1 MILVPQD
8 KIDDCTARGWWGTL
22 TLDDVFRS
30 NVSSSGGRIAVAD
43 AFNRTAFT
51 DGSPRSLSYAQ
62 LDDEVTRLCSVLL
75 ADGFGKDDIVVLQL
89 PNCVEQFVAYLA
101 CARLGIAVSPVPI
114 QYREHEL
121 SHVLSITRA
130 RAALTCRRIGRHA
143 HAAMFEGLR
152 ASQPSLRTVYAF
164 GDDADESVPGGPMPG
179 GAVALGPRLAGAGPG
194 MGAQL
199 QDYLERTTI
208 TANDVFTI
216 CWTSG
221 TESAPKGVPRS
232 HNEWLVLAPTV
243 IEGANLGPHCRMLS
257 PFPLVNMAGLSAG
270 FAAWLVLAGT
280 VVQHQPFD
288 LAVFLQQLRN
298 EKIDYTIAAP
308 AILGQLLHNEALAEG
323 IDFSR
328 LATIGSGSAPLSQ
341 WLVKGFK
348 DRFGVDIV
356 NHFGSN
362 EGASL
367 TGGPRDVP
375 DPETR
380 ARFFPRAGVPGFDWH
395 VSTTRKISTRLVDL
409 ETGHDIHEPGVVGE
423 LRYAGATVFS
433 GYWNAPELTARAFD
447 AKGYYKT
454 GDLFEIG
461 GEHGQYY
468 RYAGRSKDV
477 VIRGGMNIS
486 SEEIENLVLAHPGV
500 REAAVV
506 GYADE
511 AMGER
516 VCACVVLKAGETL
529 TLEAL
534 KSFLRDEQRIAMYKL
549 PERLVLL
556 EALPR
561 NPVGKVLK
569 RVLRGKLN
577 DQLNEQAVADH
588 QPLHST

>member
-8 KIDDCTARGWWGTL
+8 KIDKCTARGWWGTL
-22 TLDDVFRS
+22 TLDDIFRR
-30 NVSSSGGRIAVAD
+30 NVSGCSSRTAVAD
-43 AFNRTAFT
+43 AFNRTSFT
-51 DGSPRSLSYAQ
+51 DGPPRSLSYAQ
-62 LDDEVTRLCSVLL
+62 LDGEVVRLCSVLL
-75 ADGFGKDDIVVLQL
+75 ADSLGKDDLVVLQM
-89 PNCVEQFVAYLA
+89 PNCVEQFVVYLA
-101 CARLGIAVSPVPI
+101 CARLGIVVSPVPI

-121 SHVLSITRA
+121 AHVLSTTRA
-130 RAALTCRRIGRHA
+130 RAAITCRRIGRHA

-152 ASQPSLRTVYAF
+152 TSQPSLRAVYAF
-164 GDDADESVPGGPMPG
+164 GDNAADAAPGEPMPR
-179 GAVALGPRLAGAGPG
+179 GAVALAPRLAAAGPS
-194 MGAQL
+194 AQL
-199 QDYLERTTI
+199 KDYLNRTTVS
-208 TANDVFTI
+208 ANDVFTI

-221 TESAPKGVPRS
+221 TESVPKGVPRS

-243 IEGANLGPHCRMLS
+243 IEGANLRPHCRMLS

-288 LAVFLQQLRN
+288 LAVFLQQLRD
-298 EKIDYTIAAP
+298 EEVDYTIAAP

-341 WLVKGFK
+341 WLVRGFK

-380 ARFFPRAGVPGFDWH
+380 AQFFPRAGVQGFDWH
-395 VSTTRKISTRLVDL
+395 VSTTRKIATRLVDL
-409 ETGHDIHEPGVVGE
+409 ETGQDIDKPGVVGE

-447 AKGYYKT
+447 AQGYYKT

-486 SEEIENLVLAHPGV
+486 SEEIENLVLAHPKV

-516 VCACVVLKAGETL
+516 VCACIVLKTGETL
-529 TLEAL
+529 TLDAL
-534 KSFLRDEQRIAMYKL
+534 KAFLRDEQRIAVYKL

-556 EALPR
+556 DALPR

-569 RVLRGKLN
+569 RVLRG
-577 DQLNEQAVADH
+577 QLNEQTGAPH
-588 QPLHST
+588 EPLHST

>member
-22 TLDDVFRS
+22 TLDDIFRA
-30 NVSSSGGRIAVAD
+30 NVAGHGSRTAVAD
-43 AFNRTAFT
+43 AFNRSTFT
-51 DGSPRSLSYAQ
+51 DGAPYSLSYAQ
-62 LDDEVTRLCSVLL
+62 LDDQVARLCTVLL
-75 ADGFGKDDIVVLQL
+75 ADGLGKDDVVVLQM
-89 PNCVEQFVAYLA
+89 PNCVEQFVVYLA
-101 CARLGIAVSPVPI
+101 CARLGIVVSPVPI

-121 SHVLSITRA
+121 AHVLSSTRA
-130 RAALTCRRIGRHA
+130 CAVITCRRIGRHA
-143 HAAMFEGLR
+143 HAAMFDGLR
-152 ASQPSLRTVYAF
+152 ASQPALHSVYAF
-164 GDDADESVPGGPMPG
+164 GDTSEGASPGSPMPPD
-179 GAVALGPRLAGAGPG
+179 AVALEPRLVDATDPSVLEG
-194 MGAQL
+194 
-199 QDYLERTTI
+199 YLRCTTI
-208 TANDVFTI
+208 SANDVFTI

-221 TESAPKGVPRS
+221 TESSPKGVPRS

-243 IEGANLGPHCRMLS
+243 IESANLQRHCRMLS

-288 LAVFLQQLRN
+288 LAVFLQQLR
-298 EKIDYTIAAP
+298 EGEIDYTIAAP
-308 AILGQLLHNEALAEG
+308 AILGQLMHNDSLVEG

-328 LATIGSGSAPLSQ
+328 MPTIGSGSAPLSQ
-341 WLVKGFK
+341 WLVRGFK

-380 ARFFPRAGVPGFDWH
+380 ARFFPRAGVQGFDWH

-409 ETGHDIHEPGVVGE
+409 ETGRDIHEPGVVGE

-447 AKGYYKT
+447 AQGYYKT

-461 GEHGQYY
+461 GDRGQYY

-486 SEEIENLVLAHPGV
+486 SEEIENLILAHPGV

-511 AMGER
+511 VMGER
-516 VCACVVLKAGETL
+516 VCACVVPKSGEAL

-534 KSFLRDEQRIAMYKL
+534 KGFLRDEQRIAVYKL

-556 EALPR
+556 DALPR

-569 RVLRGKLN
+569 RVLRGQLHDQPVDAAAVLN
-577 DQLNEQAVADH
+577 
-588 QPLHST
+588 ST

>member
-1 MILVPQD
+1 MILVPKD
-8 KIDDCTARGWWGTL
+8 KIDDCTARGWWGTQ
-22 TLDDVFRS
+22 TLDGVFRG
-30 NVSSSGGRIAVAD
+30 NVALHGSRTAVAD
-43 AFNRTAFT
+43 AFNRTSFT
-51 DGSPRSLSYAQ
+51 DGAPRSLSYAQ
-62 LDDEVTRLCSVLL
+62 LDEEVMRLCGVLL
-75 ADGFGKDDIVVLQL
+75 ADGFDKDDVVVLQM
-89 PNCVEQFVAYLA
+89 PNCVEQFVVYLA
-101 CARLGIAVSPVPI
+101 CARLGIIVSPVPI

-130 RAALTCRRIGRHA
+130 RAAITCRRIGRHA

-152 ASQPSLRTVYAF
+152 ASQPSLKAVYAF
-164 GDDADESVPGGPMPG
+164 GDATADASPGEPLPPG
-179 GAVALGPRLAGAGPG
+179 TVALAHRLAPQPEAAGAR
-194 MGAQL
+194 ALVESYL
-199 QDYLERTTI
+199 QRTPI

-243 IEGANLGPHCRMLS
+243 IEGAGLRQHCRMLS

-288 LAVFLQQLRN
+288 LAVFLQQLRD
-298 EKIDYTIAAP
+298 ERIDYTIAAP

-323 IDFSR
+323 IDFTR
-328 LATIGSGSAPLSQ
+328 LATIGSGSAPLSR
-341 WLVKGFK
+341 WLVQGFK
-348 DRFGVDIV
+348 ERFGVDIV

-380 ARFFPRAGVPGFDWH
+380 ARFFPRAGVAGFDWH

-409 ETGHDIHEPGVVGE
+409 ETGEDITEPGRVGE

-447 AKGYYKT
+447 EQGYYKT

-461 GEHGQYY
+461 GERGQYY
-468 RYAGRSKDV
+468 RHAGRSKDM

-486 SEEIENLVLAHPGV
+486 SEEVENLILAHPAV
-500 REAAVV
+500 REAAIV

-516 VCACVVLKAGETL
+516 VCACVVLKPGEAL
-529 TLEAL
+529 TLDGL
-534 KSFLRDEQRIAMYKL
+534 KTFLRDVQRIAVYKL
-549 PERLVLL
+549 PERLELL
-556 EALPR
+556 DALPR
-561 NPVGKVLK
+561 NPVGKILK
-569 RVLRGKLN
+569 RVLRERFAPELS
-577 DQLNEQAVADH
+577 
-588 QPLHST
+588 P

>member
-8 KIDDCTARGWWGTL
+8 KIDACTASGWWGTQ
-22 TLDDVFRS
+22 TLDGVFRG
-30 NVSSSGGRIAVAD
+30 NVALHGSRTAVAD
-43 AFNRTAFT
+43 AFNRASFT
-51 DGSPRSLSYAQ
+51 DGAPRSLSYAQ
-62 LDDEVTRLCSVLL
+62 LDGEVMRLAGVLL
-75 ADGFGKDDIVVLQL
+75 AGGLGKDDVVALQM
-89 PNCVEQFVAYLA
+89 PNCVEQFVVYLA
-101 CARLGIAVSPVPI
+101 CARLGIIVSPVPI

-121 SHVLSITRA
+121 SHVLSITGA
-130 RAALTCRRIGRHA
+130 RAAITCRRIGRHA
-143 HAAMFEGLR
+143 HAAMFEALR
-152 ASQPSLRTVYAF
+152 ATQPSLQAVYAF
-164 GDDADESVPGGPMPG
+164 GDTAADAAPGEPLPPG
-179 GAVALGPRLAGAGPG
+179 TVALAPLLAA
-194 MGAQL
+194 ADDL
-199 QDYLERTTI
+199 DSRSRVDSYVLRTPI
-208 TANDVFTI
+208 SANDVFTI

-243 IEGANLGPHCRMLS
+243 IEGAGLRPHCRMLS

-288 LAVFLQQLRN
+288 LAVFLQQLR
-298 EKIDYTIAAP
+298 EEAIDYTIAAP

-323 IDFSR
+323 IDFKR

-341 WLVKGFK
+341 WLVQGFK
-348 DRFGVDIV
+348 ERFGVDIV

-375 DPETR
+375 DPGTR
-380 ARFFPRAGVPGFDWH
+380 ARFFPRAGVAGFDWH

-409 ETGHDIHEPGVVGE
+409 ETGEDIHEPGRVGE

-447 AKGYYKT
+447 AQGYYKT

-461 GEHGQYY
+461 GERGQYY
-468 RYAGRSKDV
+468 RYAGRSKDM

-486 SEEIENLVLAHPGV
+486 SEEVENLILAHPAV
-500 REAAVV
+500 REAAIV

-529 TLEAL
+529 TLDGL
-534 KSFLRDEQRIAMYKL
+534 KAFLRDVQRIAVYKL

-556 EALPR
+556 DALPR
-561 NPVGKVLK
+561 NPVGKILK
-569 RVLRGKLN
+569 RVLRE
-577 DQLNEQAVADH
+577 QLAPAPEPVH
-588 QPLHST
+588 GT

>member
-1 MILVPQD
+1 LVLVRQD
-8 KIDDCTARGWWGTL
+8 KIDDYTARGWWGTE
-22 TLDDVFRS
+22 TLDDVFRG
-30 NVSSSGGRIAVAD
+30 NVARHGSRTAVTD
-43 AFNRTAFT
+43 AFNRAAFT
-51 DGSPRSLSYAQ
+51 DGPPRSLSYAQ
-62 LDDEVTRLCSVLL
+62 LDEEVMRLCSVLL
-75 ADGFGKDDIVVLQL
+75 ADGLAKDDVVALQM
-89 PNCVEQFVAYLA
+89 PNCVEQFVVYLA
-101 CARLGIAVSPVPI
+101 CARLGIVVSPVPI

-121 SHVLSITRA
+121 AHVLAISRA
-130 RAALTCRRIGRHA
+130 RAAITCRRIGRHA
-143 HAAMFEGLR
+143 HAAMFLGMR
-152 ASQPSLRTVYAF
+152 ASQPSLQAIYAF
-164 GDDADESVPGGPMPG
+164 GDTGPEATPGEALPE
-179 GAVALGPRLAGAGPG
+179 GAVALGPRLVAASDRG
-194 MGAQL
+194 QL
-199 QDYLERTTI
+199 EEVLRRTTI
-208 TANDVFTI
+208 SANDAFTI

-221 TESAPKGVPRS
+221 TESVPKGVPRS

-243 IEGANLGPHCRMLS
+243 IEGAGLRPHCRMLS

-288 LAVFLQQLRN
+288 LAVFLQQLR
-298 EKIDYTIAAP
+298 EEAIDYTIAAP
-308 AILGQLLHNEALAEG
+308 AVLGQLLHNESLAEG
-323 IDFSR
+323 IDFKR

-341 WLVKGFK
+341 WLVQGFK
-348 DRFGVDIV
+348 ERFGVEIV

-375 DPETR
+375 DPQAR
-380 ARFFPRAGVPGFDWH
+380 ARYFPRAGVPGFDWH
-395 VSTTRKISTRLVDL
+395 VSTTRKIATRLVHQ
-409 ETGHDIHEPGVVGE
+409 ETGQDIDEPGIVGE

-433 GYWNAPELTARAFD
+433 GYYNAPELTARAFD
-447 AKGYYKT
+447 EQGYYKT

-461 GEHGQYY
+461 GERGQYY

-486 SEEIENLVLAHPGV
+486 SEEVENLILAHPKV

-506 GYADE
+506 GFADE
-511 AMGER
+511 TMGER
-516 VCACVVLKAGETL
+516 VCACVALKPGETL

-534 KSFLRDEQRIAMYKL
+534 KHYLRDEQRIAVYKL

-569 RVLRGKLN
+569 HVLRA
-577 DQLNEQAVADH
+577 QLTPNPEAIA
-588 QPLHST
+588 ST